1 MSKTQDPG
9 LGERFLSESKRI
21 INKDGSFNV
30 RRVGSDTMIKSSYQ
44 FLRNTS
50 WFIFILLVIL
60 TYFMVNAL
68 FALSYVLIGVENI
81 RGLVPIDFWEDF
93 LNAFY
98 FSVQT
103 FTTVGYGAM
112 APMGRATS
120 MVAAVEAL
128 TGLLSFALATGLL
141 YGRFSRPSAKL
152 LFSEHALISPHKDH
166 NALMFR
172 VVNRRRNVLMELE
185 AKVLVKL
192 EEEEDGE
199 LKRKFYRLNLEND
212 AIHFF
217 PMNWTLVHP
226 IGAGS
231 PLLGLTSDDLK
242 KKKAEVLIL
251 IKGFDDTFSQ
261 IVHARTSYTA
271 DEIYS
276 GASFDRVFF
285 DG

>member
-1 MSKTQDPG
+1 MG
-9 LGERFLSESKRI
+9 V
-21 INKDGSFNV
+21 FNV

-199 LKRKFYRLNLEND
+199 LKRKVLSIEFRKRR
-212 AIHFF
+212 HSFF
-217 PMNWTLVHP
+217 SNELD
-226 IGAGS
+226 IGTPYWGRKS
-231 PLLGLTSDDLK
+231 
-242 KKKAEVLIL
+242 I
-251 IKGFDDTFSQ
+251 
-261 IVHARTSYTA
+261 ARSN
-271 DEIYS
+271 
-276 GASFDRVFF
+276 F
-285 DG
+285 